1 MYLLMDYP
9 ITLSL
14 SSLADTRMLKLIEEK
29 ETAIDDRGK
38 NKKQER
44 RRIKKKSSASGECIG
59 WRKKIIVQLYIIFD
73 VSNIIDDTSSNP
85 L

>member
-1 MYLLMDYP
+1 
-9 ITLSL
+9 
-14 SSLADTRMLKLIEEK
+14 MLKLIEEK

-38 NKKQER
+38 TKKQERR

>member
-1 MYLLMDYP
+1 MDYP

-44 RRIKKKSSASGECIG
+44 RRIKKNHQRQGNVSDGE
-59 WRKKIIVQLYIIFD
+59 RK
-73 VSNIIDDTSSNP
+73 
-85 L
+85 